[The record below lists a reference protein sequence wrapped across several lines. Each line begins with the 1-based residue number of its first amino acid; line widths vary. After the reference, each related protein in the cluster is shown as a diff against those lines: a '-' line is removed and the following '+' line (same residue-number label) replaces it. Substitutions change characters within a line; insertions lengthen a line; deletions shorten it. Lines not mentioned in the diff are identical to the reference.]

1 MARDKQFEDLLND
14 FKRAKAENQD
24 LREQIKQKEAAW
36 SKEREKVRVME
47 DAART
52 LCESILAKDKS
63 EMVLQQ
69 DYSWRSI
76 GTTDL
81 LKKAMNSYK
90 NYCQERSELLTRIQD
105 ICEARGQKI
114 ESLTDQIVRGMT
126 DGTGKALDPEAV
138 QKIIADSEKE
148 KEKEKALTKAP
159 FKVKDA
165 AKEGRVN
172 LIVEDEGDIEFD
184 GEKRSIQELIDINE
198 EVKTTSMSIP
208 VAQSTARKR
217 ENDKRKEEAIRA
229 HVVNLKEFADRMND
243 MKWEILYAIG
253 NDGYSKYQDI
263 ENSIVERKPE
273 MARPTI
279 RKAASEIEGAAILT
293 HEKILLPLKPISI
306 IYRLSDI
313 GVRLYVDHFGKKP
326 VVSEVEKIIAE
337 HDNVEHGY
345 GILDVASML
354 TEKGWYD
361 EVSAFNRVAHKV
373 KLGNKS
379 YIPDIYAEKDGQKE
393 YFEYER
399 GLHTQADFN
408 EKCNKMVQVTR
419 VVNFIAP
426 NMDVLKKALKP
437 KIDAWANKRGQESLR
452 NVKVRLTTAKQL
464 KQNEK
469 KDDGGWLIIY
479 NFNKSLAPVK
489 DID

>member
-1 MARDKQFEDLLND
+1 MASDKQFKDLLTD

-47 DAART
+47 DTART

-81 LKKAMNSYK
+81 LKKAINSYK
-90 NYCQERSELLTRIQD
+90 NYCQERSELLTKIQD
-105 ICEARGQKI
+105 VCEARGKEI
-114 ESLTDQIVRGMT
+114 ESLTDQIIRGMT
-126 DGTGKALDPEAV
+126 DGTGQALDPEAV
-138 QKIIADSEKE
+138 QKIIADAEKE
-148 KEKEKALTKAP
+148 KEKVKAIKKAP
-159 FKVKDA
+159 FKAQDA
-165 AKEGRVN
+165 AKEGKIN

-184 GEKRSIQELIDINE
+184 GEKRAIQELIDINE

-217 ENDKRKEEAIRA
+217 ENDKRKEASMRA
-229 HVVNLKEFADRMND
+229 HVVNLQEFADRMND

-253 NDGYSKYQDI
+253 NDGFSKYPDI
-263 ENSIVERKPE
+263 ENSIVERNPE
-273 MARPTI
+273 MAGPTI
-279 RKAASEIEGAAILT
+279 RKATSELESMTILS
-293 HEKILLPLKPISI
+293 HDKIRLPLTPISY
-306 IYRLSDI
+306 IYRLSEI
-313 GVRLYVDHFGKKP
+313 GSRLYFEHFGKKP

-345 GILDVASML
+345 GIIDVATML

-361 EVSAFNRVAHKV
+361 EVSAFNRVSHKV
-373 KLGNKS
+373 VLGKKS
-379 YIPDIYAEKDGQKE
+379 YVPDIYAEKDGQKE

-399 GLHTQADFN
+399 GLHTQNDFN

-426 NMDVLKKALKP
+426 NVDVLKKALKP
-437 KIDAWANKRGQESLR
+437 KIEAWAKKRGQESLR
-452 NVKVRLTTAKQL
+452 NVKVRLTTARQL
-464 KQNEK
+464 KENDK

-479 NFNKSLAPVK
+479 NFNKSLTPVK
-489 DID
+489 DIN